1 MTFRKTASISL
12 SIFSF
17 FFLYSLFFYG
27 GILEANAKTDTK
39 NPAVNASTP
48 QKKWAVIDGFRSAK
62 FGMDE
67 KKVKRAIAKDF
78 KISKSKIDRKVHP
91 IQKTL
96 TLNVNIP
103 DLFAT
108 GGTACITYIL
118 GHKSKKLMHINV
130 LWGRGAA
137 EKVDG
142 KDVFTT
148 ANLLRTHFLKKRY
161 KEEGLVANGKLSDT
175 STMVFRGKDKKNR
188 MILLMLGTQLKE
200 EGMTDEQIINST
212 SLVLSYLLNPDEPD
226 VRKIVIQEDE
236 F

>member
-91 IQKTL
+91 IEKTL

-118 GHKSKKLMHINV
+118 GHKSKKLMQVNV
-130 LWGRGAA
+130 RWGTGAS
-137 EKVDG
+137 KNFKGQSIVD
-142 KDVFTT
+142 T
-148 ANLLRTHFLKKRY
+148 ANILRDHLNKKKY
-161 KEEGLVANGKLSDT
+161 KDEGFVLNGQISPTQL
-175 STMVFRGKDKKNR
+175 MVFRGIDKNYLYSVYLKSCRVPPKNN
-188 MILLMLGTQLKE
+188 T
-200 EGMTDEQIINST
+200 T
-212 SLVLSYLLNPDEPD
+212 YL
-226 VRKIVIQEDE
+226 

>member
-78 KISKSKIDRKVHP
+78 KISKRKIDRQVHP
-91 IQKTL
+91 IEKTL

-108 GGTACITYIL
+108 GGTARISYIL
-118 GHKSKKLMHINV
+118 GHKSKKLMQVNV
-130 LWGRGAA
+130 HWGTGAS
-137 EKVDG
+137 KNFKGQSIVD
-142 KDVFTT
+142 T
-148 ANLLRTHFLKKRY
+148 ANLLRDHLNKKKY
-161 KEEGLVANGKLSDT
+161 KDEGFVLNGQISPTQL
-175 STMVFRGKDKKNR
+175 MVFRGIDKKAR
-188 MILLMLGTQLKE
+188 MNALILTTPKASKDASKKVSLLLSYILKPNNPDILMIE
-200 EGMTDEQIINST
+200 EG
-212 SLVLSYLLNPDEPD
+212 L
-226 VRKIVIQEDE
+226 